1 MGAPKPPGIKGSES
15 VDLQT
20 LNSML
25 SKNKDNPDYVVKSK
39 KSKFHGYTMSDIKA
53 ARDEILDRRKGNK
66 QPREEIPRS
75 DLPRSDPDW
84 EPPQE
89 MEGSGIDENIDP
101 NTLVEQLHLSLAS
114 IRAGNTSLKLK
125 KQVEF
130 MLGFLEAAGEI
141 TQKRSPQYFEEYYIS
156 NMTTHFHFNLLLDSQ
171 LAKQNNANSKSHDF
185 TVNFDPPIA
194 LDPEKSYR
202 AALNELVNMSYSW
215 YNIAKRYNNNEFK
228 WRKKTEEWKT
238 VTIPDGMYDYKG
250 LNTTIQSLIGR
261 VDPKDEKSK
270 FIFQLYFHTT
280 IYRAVILLQDG
291 YEVDLSGGE
300 FAPLLGFDKKTI
312 DGANNRSD
320 RVPNITRG
328 VDWIYIHCD
337 LITRAVDNI
346 GGDVMFSFST
356 AELSVSYPFSKE
368 PRRLLWHPVNKN
380 RINTIN
386 IKITDGRN
394 NIIDLNDQDV
404 ALSIIIEEENIRK

>member
-1 MGAPKPPGIKGSES
+1 
-15 VDLQT
+15 
-20 LNSML
+20 
-25 SKNKDNPDYVVKSK
+25 
-39 KSKFHGYTMSDIKA
+39 MS
-53 ARDEILDRRKGNK
+53 
-66 QPREEIPRS
+66 
-75 DLPRSDPDW
+75 
-84 EPPQE
+84 
-89 MEGSGIDENIDP
+89 
-101 NTLVEQLHLSLAS
+101 
-114 IRAGNTSLKLK
+114 
-125 KQVEF
+125 
-130 MLGFLEAAGEI
+130 
-141 TQKRSPQYFEEYYIS
+141 
-156 NMTTHFHFNLLLDSQ
+156 THFHFNLLLDSQ

-185 TVNFDPPIA
+185 TIKFDPPIA
-194 LDPEKSYR
+194 LEPSKSYK
-202 AALNELVNMSYSW
+202 AALNELVSMTYSW

-228 WRKKTEEWKT
+228 WRKKTENWKT

-280 IYRAVILLQDG
+280 TYRAVILLEDD
-291 YEVDLSGGE
+291 YELDLSGGE
-300 FAPLLGFDKKTI
+300 FAALLGFDKKTI

-356 AELSVSYPFSKE
+356 AELVVSYPFSKE

-380 RINTIN
+380 RINAIN

-404 ALSIIIEEENIRK
+404 ALSIIIEEETPKPI

>member
-1 MGAPKPPGIKGSES
+1 
-15 VDLQT
+15 
-20 LNSML
+20 
-25 SKNKDNPDYVVKSK
+25 
-39 KSKFHGYTMSDIKA
+39 MS
-53 ARDEILDRRKGNK
+53 
-66 QPREEIPRS
+66 
-75 DLPRSDPDW
+75 
-84 EPPQE
+84 
-89 MEGSGIDENIDP
+89 
-101 NTLVEQLHLSLAS
+101 
-114 IRAGNTSLKLK
+114 
-125 KQVEF
+125 
-130 MLGFLEAAGEI
+130 
-141 TQKRSPQYFEEYYIS
+141 
-156 NMTTHFHFNLLLDSQ
+156 THFHFNLLLDSQ
-171 LAKQNNANSKSHDF
+171 LAKQKNTNSKSHDF
-185 TVNFDPPIA
+185 TINFDPPIA
-194 LDPEKSYR
+194 LEPFKKYK
-202 AALNELVNMSYSW
+202 AALNELVSMSYSW
-215 YNIAKRYNNNEFK
+215 YNIAKRYNNNVFK
-228 WRKKTEEWKT
+228 WRKKTENWKT

-280 IYRAVILLQDG
+280 TYRTVILLEGG
-291 YEVDLSGGE
+291 YELDLSGGE
-300 FAPLLGFDKKTI
+300 FAALLGFDKKTI

-328 VDWIYIHCD
+328 VDWIYVHCD

-380 RINTIN
+380 RINSIN

-404 ALSIIIEEENIRK
+404 ALSIIIEEEKEI